1 MTVHV
6 DNNPEVGYLTRR
18 ERHGQGQADLYCM
31 LTHEGDQPLGCV
43 RAIPIPASSIGADKI
58 LTPEEDPI
66 TYLSLVATSEEFAY
80 AGTYQRIKEGWSQI
94 TPFLVLPA
102 GTSPLYWN
110 YADLKARS

>member
-43 RAIPIPASSIGADKI
+43 RA
-58 LTPEEDPI
+58 
-66 TYLSLVATSEEFAY
+66 F
-80 AGTYQRIKEGWSQI
+80 
-94 TPFLVLPA
+94 
-102 GTSPLYWN
+102 
-110 YADLKARS
+110 KARS